1 MPKSQLLRRCIT
13 QSVQSPITFS
23 SAIGIAVIQT
33 TDLYERPMQTLL
45 FDSPSYLSGILDIF
59 GPYSTWL
66 WLAIAAVIIV
76 LLFRP
81 ILQLVGVVIVP
92 EDRIG
97 LVTKKFVLFGK
108 HKELQ
113 SGRIIALNG
122 EAGFQ
127 SQTLAPGI
135 YFWKWIWQYQITLQ
149 PLTIIPDG
157 LIGLVMSK
165 DGGELLPGAILA
177 RRVNCEMFQ
186 DAEIFLREGGQKG
199 RQAAYLTPGTYRI
212 NAFLFEV
219 TLANMTQ
226 IKENMVGIVTTLD
239 GAPLAEGQIAGR
251 VTEGHSNFQNADAFL
266 SAGGSRGLQPQVI
279 LAGSYFL
286 NTWFVHVE
294 EIPMTEISIGSVG
307 VVISYYGDDG
317 VDISGT
323 DFKHGNI
330 VAKGH
335 KGVWSEPLGPGKY
348 PLNTYILRIEH
359 VPTTNL
365 VLNWANARSEAHQLD
380 KHLSTITVRSKDGF
394 PFNLD
399 VSQII
404 HIPMTEASKVIARFG
419 NMNNLVSQV
428 LEPTIGNYFRNSAQD
443 SDVISFLS
451 TRKERQASA
460 RSHINDVLDQY
471 NVNGVDTLIGDIA
484 PPDSLMKTLTD
495 RKIAEEQ
502 KITYDTQR
510 MAQETRQD
518 LEKETAIA
526 DIQKQI
532 VQADQ
537 GVQIAERVADAA
549 VKKAEGDAAS
559 VRLNASAEAER
570 TKVIAQAEAQ
580 KIAVT
585 GNAEAEK
592 ILAIGKAN
600 AESYQLQVNAMGGD
614 NFTRTKV
621 AEIIGRD
628 KVKVMPDILIT
639 GGGDGSN
646 GALSGLLGMKL
657 MDELGGKTTPP
668 ATLQP
673 TVTIATAKPS
683 EPLT

>member
-1 MPKSQLLRRCIT
+1 MLGLPL
-13 QSVQSPITFS
+13 
-23 SAIGIAVIQT
+23 
-33 TDLYERPMQTLL
+33 
-45 FDSPSYLSGILDIF
+45 YLSGIF
-59 GPYSTWL
+59 GTIAHYSSWL
-66 WLAIAAVIIV
+66 WLLAAVVILV
-76 LLFRP
+76 VFFRP
-81 ILQLVGVVIVP
+81 FLQLLGVVIIP

-97 LVTKKFVLFGK
+97 LVTKKFVLFGQ
-108 HKELQ
+108 HKELP

-127 SQTLAPGI
+127 SQTLAPGL
-135 YFWKWIWQYQITLQ
+135 YFWKWIWQYEVTLQ
-149 PLTIIPDG
+149 PLTVIPDG
-157 LIGLVMSK
+157 MIGLLMSK
-165 DGGELLPGAILA
+165 DGGELQAGAVLA
-177 RRVNCEMFQ
+177 RRVDCQMFQ
-186 DAEIFLREGGQKG
+186 DAEMFLRSGGQKG
-199 RQAAYLTPGTYRI
+199 RQAAFLTPGTYRI
-212 NAFLFEV
+212 NSFLFDV
-219 TLANMTQ
+219 TLAKMTQ
-226 IKENMVGIVTTLD
+226 VRENMVGIVTTLD
-239 GAPLAEGQIAGR
+239 GAPLPEGQIAGR

-307 VVISYYGDDG
+307 VVISYYGDEGID
-317 VDISGT
+317 VSGT

-335 KGVWSEPLGPGKY
+335 KGVWAEPLGPGKY

-404 HIPMTEASKVIARFG
+404 HIPMVEASKVIARFG

-443 SDVISFLS
+443 SDVIAFLS

-460 RSHINDVLDQY
+460 RSHINAVLDQY

-495 RKIAEEQ
+495 RKLAEEQ

-510 MAQETRQD
+510 MAQETRQE
-518 LEKETAIA
+518 LEKQTAIA

-549 VKKAEGDAAS
+549 VKKAGGDATS
-559 VRLNASAEAER
+559 VKLNAAAEAER
-570 TKVIAQAEAQ
+570 VKVTADAEASR
-580 KIAVT
+580 ITLT

-614 NFTRTKV
+614 NFTRTKI
-621 AEIIGRD
+621 AEIIGKD

-639 GGGDGSN
+639 GGGGDNTNS
-646 GALSGLLGMKL
+646 ALSGLLGMKL
-657 MDELGGKTTPP
+657 MEELGGKTSPAPQTPAQLP
-668 ATLQP
+668 SLSASH
-673 TVTIATAKPS
+673 AKPL
-683 EPLT
+683 EPLP